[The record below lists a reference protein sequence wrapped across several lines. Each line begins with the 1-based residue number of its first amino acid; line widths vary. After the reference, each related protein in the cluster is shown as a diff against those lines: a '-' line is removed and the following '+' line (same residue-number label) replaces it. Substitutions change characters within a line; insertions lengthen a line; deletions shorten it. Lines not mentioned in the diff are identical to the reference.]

1 MDDLD
6 QDLRTVAGVPEARL
20 AMDVT
25 GWSTDMSHPTVV
37 VTRTDAEATTAS
49 EALPDVVAEAQAR
62 LVTIARARSGLSTI
76 GLFHLDT
83 LRCTVEPCSWV
94 E

>member
-6 QDLRTVAGVPEARL
+6 QDLQTVAGVPEARL

-25 GWSTDMSHPTVV
+25 GWSTDMSHPTVAV
-37 VTRTDAEATTAS
+37 MMTDAEATTAS

-62 LVTIARARSGLSTI
+62 LTTIARARSGLSSI
-76 GLFHLDT
+76 RLFHLDIS
-83 LRCTVEPCSWV
+83 RCTVEPCSLV

>member
-25 GWSTDMSHPTVV
+25 GWSTDVSRPTVA
-37 VTRTDAEATTAS
+37 VTMTDAEATTAS
-49 EALPDVVAEAQAR
+49 EAHMDAVAEAQAR
-62 LVTIARARSGLSTI
+62 LTTITRARSGLSTI
-76 GLFHLDT
+76 RLFHLDT
-83 LRCTVEPCSWV
+83 SRCTVEPCSWV